1 MAARCPR
8 DVRAMAARRE
18 QDLQHLLRP
27 DAAQVRW
34 AEVVAADLLD
44 AGASAEEPVE
54 DFSLS
59 LASAWWA
66 HS

>member
-1 MAARCPR
+1 
-8 DVRAMAARRE
+8 MAARRE